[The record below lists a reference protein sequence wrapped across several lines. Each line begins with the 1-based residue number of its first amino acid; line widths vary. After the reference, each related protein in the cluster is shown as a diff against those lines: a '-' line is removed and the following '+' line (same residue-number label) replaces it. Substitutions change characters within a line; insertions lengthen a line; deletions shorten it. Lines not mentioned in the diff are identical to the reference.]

1 MQKHPKNQENRRK
14 ASKKSYR
21 SRELYLLSQIANA
34 SRGLPEWKPV
44 FPIPRQVRL
53 SAIAAQGEFDF
64 TVSSLMFFQ
73 CVATSATV
81 VANLAYAVRLRRVR
95 IEFVAPSQNTTTTAT
110 LEWNAG
116 ATGFLVPNTSVSV
129 ANTSTTEKV
138 VLDARPPTD
147 TLSGWYQGGTTALTN
162 VIFSCSIPAGGVI
175 CFDYDWVP
183 NFTEVSLGN
192 SSVTGASTGTLYC
205 RGINT
210 NILPLGPLNPII

>member
-1 MQKHPKNQENRRK
+1 MQAPNKRNRSNRNR
-14 ASKKSYR
+14 SPRYN
-21 SRELYLLSQIANA
+21 SREIELLTKLVNANL
-34 SRGLPEWKPV
+34 GLPQWQVIKPES
-44 FPIPRQVRL
+44 REVRL
-53 SAIAAQGEFDF
+53 SAIAAQAEFDF
-64 TVSSLMFFQ
+64 TVSTLMFFQ

-95 IEFVAPSQNTTTTAT
+95 IEFTAPSQNTTTTAT

-138 VLDARPPTD
+138 ILDTRPPTQ
-147 TLSGWYQGGTTALTN
+147 TLSGWYQGGSTALTN
-162 VIFSCSIPAGGVI
+162 VLFSCSIPAGGVI
-175 CFDYDWVP
+175 VFDYDWVP

-192 SSVTGASTGTLYC
+192 ATVTGASTGVMYC

-210 NILPLGPLNPII
+210 NILALPPLNSAI